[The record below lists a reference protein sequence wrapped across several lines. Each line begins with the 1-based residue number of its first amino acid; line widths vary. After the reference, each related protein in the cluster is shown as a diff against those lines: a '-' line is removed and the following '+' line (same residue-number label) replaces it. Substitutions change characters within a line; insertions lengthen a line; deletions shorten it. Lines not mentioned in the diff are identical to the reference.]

1 MSRLRRKIFEYLLP
15 IFDFVSWRAFARNYL
30 NRQS

>member
-15 IFDFVSWRAFARNYL
+15 IFDFVSWRASRAIT
-30 NRQS
+30 